1 MKNYKYQ
8 TLASLKTA
16 NYIITSER
24 RGNEMNSVI
33 VESKYNVAISLI
45 RRIRANLLVHNLN
58 IVRFEIK
65 TNSLCKCIGWKRFA
79 LYVRTY
85 LKKPRQIST

>member
-1 MKNYKYQ
+1 MKNKHQ

-16 NYIITSER
+16 NYIIASER

-65 TNSLCKCIGWKRFA
+65 TDTLRKRIGWKRLA
-79 LYVRTY
+79 LYVRTH
-85 LKKPRQIST
+85 LKKSRQIST

>member
-1 MKNYKYQ
+1 
-8 TLASLKTA
+8 
-16 NYIITSER
+16 
-24 RGNEMNSVI
+24 MNSVI
-33 VESKYNVAISLI
+33 AESIYNVAISLI

-65 TNSLCKCIGWKRFA
+65 TNTLCEREWRKRFT

-85 LKKPRQIST
+85 ITKPGQISTRFSSKF

>member
-1 MKNYKYQ
+1 
-8 TLASLKTA
+8 
-16 NYIITSER
+16 
-24 RGNEMNSVI
+24 MNSVI
-33 VESKYNVAISLI
+33 AESIYNVAISLI

-65 TNSLCKCIGWKRFA
+65 TNTLCECEWRKRLT

-85 LKKPRQIST
+85 ITKPGQIPTRFSSKF

>member
-1 MKNYKYQ
+1 
-8 TLASLKTA
+8 
-16 NYIITSER
+16 
-24 RGNEMNSVI
+24 MNSVI
-33 VESKYNVAISLI
+33 AESIYNVAISLI

-65 TNSLCKCIGWKRFA
+65 TNTLCECKRGKGLP

-85 LKKPRQIST
+85 ITKPRQISTRLSGKF